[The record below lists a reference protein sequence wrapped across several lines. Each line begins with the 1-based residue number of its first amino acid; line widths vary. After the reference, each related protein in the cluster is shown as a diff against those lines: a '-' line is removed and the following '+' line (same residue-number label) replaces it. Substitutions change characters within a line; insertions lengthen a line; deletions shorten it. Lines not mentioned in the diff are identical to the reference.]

1 MRPAASRRA
10 TLRARA
16 ARGAS
21 TSAAT
26 ATRTARTSSGH
37 GAGYGAG
44 GQRRNGVAVTGDEFR
59 SWALGLPEAV
69 EQETW
74 GHPTFRVRQKMFATL
89 AEDGTT
95 ASVKATLLAQAE
107 LVASDPETYSPA
119 HYVGRYGWVSV
130 VLASADPEDLRPL
143 VVDAWRRTA
152 PKRLAAQAP

>member
-44 GQRRNGVAVTGDEFR
+44 GQRRNGVAVTGEEFR
-59 SWALGLPEAV
+59 SGALGLPEAV
-69 EQETW
+69 EQESW
-74 GHPTFRVRQKMFATL
+74 GHPTFRVRAKMFATL

-95 ASVKATLLAQAE
+95 ASVKATLGDQGE
-107 LVASDPETYSPA
+107 LGPSDPQTLSPA

-130 VLASADPEDLRPL
+130 LLSSADPEDPRQSSLL
-143 VVDAWRRTA
+143 AWR
-152 PKRLAAQAP
+152 PISP